1 MNKYKNNV
9 MKWNLE
15 KYNSS
20 PVFYQKFQILLLME
34 NANTHLVSLF
44 KDYLL
49 LDDIT
54 EFFKDYY
61 KRREIYERLKTIL
74 NYYESSSYIFPNY
87 TAINEGKYIY
97 RNIIKKQQL
106 IDYLEYLEDKKK
118 EKDEKRARK
127 NKNFNFNLNILEN
140 EQNNSS
146 CFDVFNSKVYN
157 SIIKETGNDSKINE
171 LFCIVK
177 NNNESEDS
185 LASILKLSEEI
196 KEYKKK
202 EIRQNKEFKE
212 KDIKKS
218 KEFKEKEKIIENKN
232 NNINNKNYTNINLYN
247 INKKIKNKIES
258 KIFILRK
265 GGNKQNKNNNNSK
278 KVLKKIKLNLNI
290 NNILNNNSNLITKNY
305 NYNYSNRNHIINNDT
320 SKSNDNFKNNPSNS
334 SHSNNKNNY
343 KKNNIIIN
351 IINNNKTNNYQS
363 NINYYSNYTSNN
375 QTENIQSDIKNN
387 INSTDNSKYYSIN
400 RKMYN
405 SNNKIKI
412 NTTIKDQS
420 ELKKLITKYS
430 VNNQKTI
437 SKKKKTNTKSKILS
451 LGLKTDIN
459 LTDRTKNGKSLSN
472 LIRSGKDQSKIKT
485 KIFISPRYNKQKRT
499 KTDILGNQTDI
510 FILGQQN
517 EINSCHGN
525 KSINR
530 QILKSINLTNTH
542 KLHKNT
548 YLINKKVI
556 NNKFDINKKKA
567 DNKFIMH
574 ISTNSQNLTGIKI
587 SKVSPLALKEIMKKK
602 IGVFSFN
609 FTERTSRNHS
619 KKQIKNN
626 TMAKKNYLDSFSP
639 KISQDIIYKKMKKK
653 DNKKSAIINSFI
665 KNVGSNK
672 KIKDLI
678 RKNNNSINN
687 SKRICTI
694 INNNEV
700 FNKSVKC

>member
-202 EIRQNKEFKE
+202 EIRQNTEFKD
-212 KDIKKS
+212 KDNKKS

-405 SNNKIKI
+405 SNNNIKI
-412 NTTIKDQS
+412 NTTKKYQI

-485 KIFISPRYNKQKRT
+485 KIFISHRYNKQKRT

-530 QILKSINLTNTH
+530 QILKNINLTNTH
-542 KLHKNT
+542 KLQKNT

-556 NNKFDINKKKA
+556 NNKFDINRKKA